1 MPRTSSKTN
10 PPKIVARSQANRISA
25 QSAPKS
31 ALSIIRADIAP
42 IGDEPDLLDVLC
54 YLQEENDIGGTI
66 ALFDNYAAIAEAVE
80 AIHNQ
85 PRTTGRASDFLEE
98 KYCRAWSKAYLVAD
112 FLKDMRPDK
121 LNVDF
126 FADTLI
132 RCAFKMGHSLSEIA
146 AIAKEIDAMPLT
158 YDAGLDPRSKKS

>member
-31 ALSIIRADIAP
+31 ALSIIRGDIAP

-54 YLQEENDIGGTI
+54 YLQEENDISGTI
-66 ALFDNYAAIAEAVE
+66 ALYENYVAIAEAVA
-80 AIHNQ
+80 AIQNQ
-85 PRTTGRASDFLEE
+85 PRTTCRASDFLEDE
-98 KYCRAWSKAYLVAD
+98 YCRAWSKAYLVAD

-121 LNVDF
+121 LNVTY

-158 YDAGLDPRSKKS
+158 YDADLGPRSKKS

>member
-10 PPKIVARSQANRISA
+10 PQKIVARSRANRISA

-31 ALSIIRADIAP
+31 ALSIIRGDIAP

-54 YLQEENDIGGTI
+54 YLQEENDISGTI
-66 ALFDNYAAIAEAVE
+66 ALYENYVAIAEAVA
-80 AIHNQ
+80 AIQNQ
-85 PRTTGRASDFLEE
+85 PRTTNRASDFLEDE
-98 KYCRAWSKAYLVAD
+98 YCRAWSKAYLVAD

-121 LNVDF
+121 LNIDF

-132 RCAFKMGHSLSEIA
+132 RCAFKMGHNLSEIA
-146 AIAKEIDAMPLT
+146 AIAKELGAMAMPT
-158 YDAGLDPRSKKS
+158 RCDPRSEKT